1 MGLKERTYSI
11 LLVSGAESFN
21 AALSG
26 LLATASFSS
35 ITMVDSV
42 SAAARK
48 IVERSF
54 DCVLINAPLVD
65 DPGIRFAIDCSA
77 RTSMSVLLLIK
88 SEQHN
93 EIAAR
98 VTPQGV
104 FTLAKPVSRTSM
116 LQGLRWMVATRERL
130 RRFEK
135 KMIPL
140 EDKVEEMRLVNRAK
154 WLLISELKMTEDD
167 AHHYIEKREMDLCVS
182 KKEVAKDIIKIYSC

>member
-48 IVERSF
+48 IAERSF

-65 DPGIRFAIDCSA
+65 DPGIRFAIDCTA

-104 FTLAKPVSRTSM
+104 FTL
-116 LQGLRWMVATRERL
+116 VATRERL

-167 AHHYIEKREMDLCVS
+167 AHHYIEKRAMDLCVS

>member
-26 LLATASFSS
+26 LLATGSFSS

-48 IVERSF
+48 IAERSF

-65 DPGIRFAIDCSA
+65 DPGIRFAIDC
-77 RTSMSVLLLIK
+77 MSVLLLIK

-167 AHHYIEKREMDLCVS
+167 AHHYIEKRAMDLCVS

>member
-48 IVERSF
+48 SF

-65 DPGIRFAIDCSA
+65 DPGIRFAIDCSS

-98 VTPQGV
+98 VTPQGG

-167 AHHYIEKREMDLCVS
+167 AHHYIEKRAMDLCVS

>member
-48 IVERSF
+48 IAERSF

-65 DPGIRFAIDCSA
+65 DPGIRFESIALLGPACPFCCS
-77 RTSMSVLLLIK
+77 SK
-88 SEQHN
+88 
-93 EIAAR
+93 
-98 VTPQGV
+98 
-104 FTLAKPVSRTSM
+104 VSST
-116 LQGLRWMVATRERL
+116 
-130 RRFEK
+130 
-135 KMIPL
+135 
-140 EDKVEEMRLVNRAK
+140 MRSLHA
-154 WLLISELKMTEDD
+154 
-167 AHHYIEKREMDLCVS
+167 
-182 KKEVAKDIIKIYSC
+182 

>member
-48 IVERSF
+48 IAERSF

-93 EIAAR
+93 EIAA
-98 VTPQGV
+98 
-104 FTLAKPVSRTSM
+104 
-116 LQGLRWMVATRERL
+116 RERL

-167 AHHYIEKREMDLCVS
+167 AHHYIEKRAMDLCVS